1 MKMSMQ
7 NMSENKQRWIFSKKK
22 LFEVEKMEEV
32 NEEWLDLCDGK
43 QVDFEHSEIMGIC
56 VVKSERGVV
65 VPFLIDKAWCE
76 KVELEEDQEEEESE

>member
-1 MKMSMQ
+1 MQ
-7 NMSENKQRWIFSKKK
+7 NTNKTQWIFSKKK

-43 QVDFEHSEIMGIC
+43 PVDFEHSEIMGIC
-56 VVKSERGVV
+56 VVKSESGVV